1 MESKGALELS
11 EVLFMQ
17 IAKYLPNLSSLI
29 LKSSGTLVLP
39 ETFTLHNL
47 LGSQPKL
54 NHFWVD
60 AVPNLAVENLQLH
73 RPFHLQLTKQ
83 QLSLSDLL
91 RYKELCPLLE
101 ITSKFSDAA
110 YTRFDYLKPVI
121 IASNARTRS

>member
-11 EVLFMQ
+11 EILFTQ
-17 IAKYLPNLSSLI
+17 IAKCLPNLISLI

-39 ETFTLHNL
+39 ETFTLHTL
-47 LGSQPKL
+47 LGSLPKL

-60 AVPNLAVENLQLH
+60 TVPNLTVEHLQLH

-83 QLSLSDLL
+83 LLSLPDLL

-110 YTRFDYLKPVI
+110 STRFDDLKPAI

>member
-11 EVLFMQ
+11 EILFTQ
-17 IAKYLPNLSSLI
+17 IAKYLPNLTSLI

-39 ETFTLHNL
+39 ETFTLHSL
-47 LGSQPKL
+47 LGNLSQL

-60 AVPNLAVENLQLH
+60 SVPNLAVECLRLH

-83 QLSLSDLL
+83 QLSFPDLL

-110 YTRFDYLKPVI
+110 TTRFDDLKPAI